1 MQQERVPVSELRR
14 IIDEKPIS
22 EIYFQNINES
32 LEKSG
37 LYFFINIYPNLLF
50 LIFKF

>member
-14 IIDEKPIS
+14 IIDEKTIS
-22 EIYFQNINES
+22 EIYFLKYNES

-37 LYFFINIYPNLLF
+37 LLFF
-50 LIFKF
+50 

>member
-14 IIDEKPIS
+14 IIDEKTIS
-22 EIYFQNINES
+22 EIYFLKYKKS

-37 LYFFINIYPNLLF
+37 LLFFYQHIP
-50 LIFKF
+50 